1 MDLREFE
8 AKLERI
14 RRWLAAERYDAVE
27 ITRYSW
33 LAWLL
38 EGAEARVLL
47 SSERGNCSVIVTAE
61 KIFMVANNI
70 EAPRLKEEEI
80 GELPL
85 EWRIYNWWERP
96 PSVLPQNAR
105 VASEMPA
112 SLRFSLLEPEVAR
125 ARKLGREAAEG
136 LETAARSLCPGLSE
150 REIAGRI
157 AAQAMGRGLTPAGLF
172 VAADER
178 GKQFRHPIPT
188 AKIAYRYAILSLVAR
203 RHGLHASVTRTVS
216 FGPACG
222 EMLRRHR
229 AASRVHA
236 AMLVASLPGTP
247 LGEIFAEA
255 QRVYRDSGFA
265 EEWTFHHQ
273 GGPAGYESREARAA
287 PGSAERLQEN
297 QMVAWNPTIRGAKS
311 EETALAAGRRVE
323 LLTRTGCWPEL
334 EGDMPLADVLMI
346 ES

>member
-14 RRWLAAERYDAVE
+14 RRWLAAERCDAVE

-61 KIFMVANNI
+61 RAFLVANNI

-80 GELPL
+80 GGLPL

-105 VASEMPA
+105 LSGEMPA
-112 SLRFSLLEPEVAR
+112 NLRFSLLEPEVAR
-125 ARKLGREAAEG
+125 ARRLGRDAAEA
-136 LETAARSLCPGLSE
+136 LETAARGLSPGLSE
-150 REIAGRI
+150 REIAARI
-157 AAQAMGRGLTPAGLF
+157 AAQTMGRGLIPAGLF

-188 AKIAYRYAILSLVAR
+188 ARIAHRYAVLSLVAR
-203 RHGLHASVTRTVS
+203 RQGLHASVTRTVS
-216 FGPACG
+216 FGPACD
-222 EMLRRHR
+222 EMLRWHR
-229 AASRVHA
+229 AVSRVHA
-236 AMLVASLPGTP
+236 AMLAASLPGTP
-247 LGEIFAEA
+247 LREIFAEA

-287 PGSAERLQEN
+287 PDSTERLQEN

-311 EETALAAGRRVE
+311 EETALASGRRAE
-323 LLTRTGCWPEL
+323 LLTRTGRWPEL
-334 EGDMPLADVLMI
+334 AGETPLADVLII